1 MERTPLIRR
10 AFDAAVRPV
19 NLLAPGLG
27 TAVAGGLLTAGL
39 PPLALAVGALSALT
53 WGALVA
59 WDVASKPRP
68 APPPPPPQ
76 KTLAAPFAGLL
87 SGVEASARAVMDRID
102 GHDGAVG
109 TTLLEVRADCVALV
123 EAARR
128 LAQRGDTVHH
138 WLVSHSSED
147 VRAQIKE
154 LGEAQKRARD
164 PAAAASLE
172 SAVQARRNELK
183 ARDGIR
189 DIGERII
196 AELVATD
203 AGLDE
208 LHARVV
214 ALTLADPTDS
224 DARTD
229 AVARDVRA
237 LRDQVSLLEKAAAAT
252 LLEV

>member
-1 MERTPLIRR
+1 VDRTHLLRR
-10 AFDAAVRPV
+10 TFNAAVRPV

-27 TAVAGGLLTAGL
+27 TAVAGSLLTAGL

-53 WGALVA
+53 WGAMVA
-59 WDVASKPRP
+59 WDVVSKSDPT
-68 APPPPPPQ
+68 APVAALEPE
-76 KTLAAPFAGLL
+76 LAAPFGALL
-87 SGVEASARAVMDRID
+87 QAVEESAQAVMDRID
-102 GHDGAVG
+102 AHDGAVG

-128 LAQRGDTVHH
+128 LAQRGDTVHRWMITH
-138 WLVSHSSED
+138 DSDD

-164 PAAAASLE
+164 KAAAASFE
-172 SAVQARRNELK
+172 AAVQARRNELK

-214 ALTLADPTDS
+214 ALTLSDPADA
-224 DARTD
+224 DARSD